1 MGGSLDMAKMFTY
14 GGVTLGGLFG
24 GYLPVVLFHASSLG
38 LASIV
43 GGTLGGFL
51 GLWVGYRA
59 FRYLGL

>member
-1 MGGSLDMAKMFTY
+1 MAKMFTY
-14 GGVTLGGLFG
+14 GGVTLGGLLG

-38 LASIV
+38 IASIV
-43 GGTLGGFL
+43 GGTVGGFL